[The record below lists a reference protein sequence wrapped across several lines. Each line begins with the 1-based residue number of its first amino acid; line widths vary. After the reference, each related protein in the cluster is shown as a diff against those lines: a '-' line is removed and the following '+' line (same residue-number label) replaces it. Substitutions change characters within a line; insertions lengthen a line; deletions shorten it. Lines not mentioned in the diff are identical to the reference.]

1 MPRQHAQITCIST
14 DGKALAT
21 AANEGLGSLRILC
34 VAHMLVQR
42 ACYGCDRPYAMAAT
56 AHACLHTTYPLLPR
70 SAGPEVC
77 LREFPSLKLI
87 GKLDTGLEKGVRHMA
102 LGGVTDSGLRTVCI
116 NDKDNARNQSK
127 YPHASSI
134 TYQDRILSHLRSTV
148 RHCDPTVSVSGAPSL
163 ICISSDQRTSGGSIH
178 PSFPSSIQ
186 GARGALHVHLAALQ
200 WPSCCLTAVYHLH
213 RLSTALSPIR

>member
-1 MPRQHAQITCIST
+1 MCVHT
-14 DGKALAT
+14 DFGMARMRHDRVTRHSDGAIAWRKSRLK
-21 AANEGLGSLRILC
+21 GYSYIQLY
-34 VAHMLVQR
+34 VQAPQR
-42 ACYGCDRPYAMAAT
+42 TP
-56 AHACLHTTYPLLPR
+56 
-70 SAGPEVC
+70 SA
-77 LREFPSLKLI
+77 F
-87 GKLDTGLEKGVRHMA
+87 
-102 LGGVTDSGLRTVCI
+102 LRTVCI

-148 RHCDPTVSVSGAPSL
+148 RNCDPTVSVSGAPSL

-200 WPSCCLTAVYHLH
+200 WPSCCLTAVYYLH